1 MYILK
6 YINTMHYEARLEELF
21 HLADLDIKD
30 GYYEAAVK
38 KLEDIL
44 VENPNFGKAYNH
56 LGWMYETKFRDL
68 GKAEEFYKKALER
81 APEYP
86 AIYTNYSIL
95 LSTLGKFNELE
106 LLLNQA
112 LTVPGVDKAN
122 IYNEFGIMYEQTGN
136 YEKAIEFYKQ
146 CGRQTLAKDTLDRAL
161 ASIER
166 CKTKQTLM

>member
-1 MYILK
+1 
-6 YINTMHYEARLEELF
+6 MHYEARLEELF
-21 HLADLDIKD
+21 RQADLDIKD
-30 GYYEAAVK
+30 GYYESAVK

-68 GKAEEFYKKALER
+68 RKAEEFYQKALER

-95 LSTLGKFNELE
+95 LSTLGKYQELE

-112 LTVPGVDKAN
+112 LAVPGVDKAT
-122 IYNEFGIMYEQTGN
+122 IYNEFGIMYEQQGD
-136 YEKAIEFYKQ
+136 YEKAIDFYKQ
-146 CGRQTLAKDTLDRAL
+146 CGRSTLAKETLDRAV
-161 ASIER
+161 ASIDR
-166 CKTKQTLM
+166 CKTKQTLI